1 MIEERYE
8 ADIDRLTPRERIA
21 RGIGMF
27 DWARGWIERQ
37 IVAERWPMARERLRW
52 EVALRL
58 YGDEPEPRRL
68 IEGLLD
74 GMGRDAP
81 G

>member
-1 MIEERYE
+1 MIEPRYQAAMDALAPHERV
-8 ADIDRLTPRERIA
+8 A
-21 RGIGMF
+21 RGLAMF

-37 IVAERWPMARERLRW
+37 IVAERGPLPRERLRW

-58 YGDEPEPRRL
+58 YGDEPAARQL
-68 IEGLLD
+68 IERHLA
-74 GMGRDAP
+74 GMSRDVC